1 MCVYGGRGG
10 EAFKG
15 CAAVWTPKES
25 GRRFPRF
32 KKTALVLVCSE
43 NKVELS
49 GTMVSLMVVKRS
61 LCLGLHNLHLSI
73 ISKD

>member
-1 MCVYGGRGG
+1 MCVGGGG

-15 CAAVWTPKES
+15 CAAVLTPKES

-49 GTMVSLMVVKRS
+49 GAMVSLMVVKRS
-61 LCLGLHNLHLSI
+61 LCLGLHNLHPSI